1 MALKETIKEDLTNA
15 LKEKSELTVSV
26 LKMLVSS
33 INNEEIKQKK
43 KEEGIS
49 EEDTEKVVKSEAKKR
64 KDSIDSYQKANREDL
79 AKKEQEE
86 LDILKKYLPEEMPD
100 EEIENIVKSVVA
112 ETGASSQEDFGK
124 VMKEVMTKTKGQADG
139 KKISE
144 FVRKYLS

>member
-139 KKISE
+139 KKIS
-144 FVRKYLS
+144 